1 MPPTLMYLP
10 QFERPS
16 LKTTIYVGS
25 TTVSFSNIVPK
36 RLGEYV
42 SIFPI
47 SCSGSITILYR
58 HFDGSSYNLY
68 IIHTVPKVSYIFV
81 INSRLSVY
89 NGVFPKNNTY
99 ISQTYE
105 SLVLTASGSS
115 FTIKVFIIIL

>member
-1 MPPTLMYLP
+1 
-10 QFERPS
+10 
-16 LKTTIYVGS
+16 
-25 TTVSFSNIVPK
+25 
-36 RLGEYV
+36 
-42 SIFPI
+42 
-47 SCSGSITILYR
+47 
-58 HFDGSSYNLY
+58 
-68 IIHTVPKVSYIFV
+68 VSYIFV